1 MLLHLLLSCIL
12 ETFCLLSVL
21 SVDVGVK
28 VFEVDVGI
36 NVFDVDVGI
45 NELEGISSLSSSLRI
60 VVLIQLL

>member
-12 ETFCLLSVL
+12 ETFCLSVL

-28 VFEVDVGI
+28 VFEVHVGI

-45 NELEGISSLSSSLRI
+45 NEFEGISSLSSSLRI